1 MTLWKWDY
9 KQMKDRAKNG
19 HEIKFCDKMIK
30 KEYDAREYIELRAAD
45 VVSDYELIKYLE
57 SELKIEK

>member
-1 MTLWKWDY
+1 
-9 KQMKDRAKNG
+9 MKDRAKNG